1 MFIVIVLLLMLT
13 ESTAFAA
20 SKAPLASVHDFQGE
34 VVVFRNPVRQK
45 SPEFERRVQAGV
57 HQTSFYL
64 GWYWEA
70 YPARKSTQ
78 LFYGDLI
85 STGARSSAHIR
96 VQSLHEIR
104 LSEESVVQFVPNF
117 MSLLVA
123 QVANPTVYVIAG
135 KLRIKVNPDAKF
147 RGFAA
152 RTSSMAMD
160 LRKADL
166 LVSVKGKMTQVIG
179 LDGDISVRK
188 VSRESQQSYSQS
200 LDQYRGR
207 NFRELS
213 RLTAIRQNQLEERIL
228 ELKAGSKAET
238 WEALN
243 QQDLNNLRRV
253 LGAEKTTAYLET
265 ADRFEATAIREE
277 ELDFHIDLLPDIET
291 VMEKMEFAN
300 ISEGDMQEGLDLGSE
315 SQDIEYEQSKKIPRI
330 DQDVPLFNIFSIHLG
345 YINSMNDFNGR
356 HSFEGRSLALE
367 LEMRPYRYVYTYL
380 ALSSGVADTKGLA
393 NFLGQGPPQALNSYS
408 QLAGGVGARAVLWK
422 NLSLSIGA
430 GIINIQKLSIQ
441 YEDLPANVNRTYTI
455 SLDPIPV
462 AELGMSVNF
471 VGDLELFLRYGLGS
485 SFATVEAKDIA
496 EDYKSSGSF
505 SYGTIGLGWNAQ

>member
-20 SKAPLASVHDFQGE
+20 SKAPLASVYDFQGE
-34 VVVFRNPVRQK
+34 VVVLRNPVRQK
-45 SPEFERRVQAGV
+45 PPEFERRVEAQV
-57 HQTSFYL
+57 HQASFYL

-70 YPARKSTQ
+70 YPVRNSTQ
-78 LFYGDLI
+78 LFYGDLV
-85 STGARSSAHIR
+85 STSARSSAHIR
-96 VQSLHEIR
+96 VQSRHEIR
-104 LSEESVVQFVPNF
+104 LSENTVVQFVPNF

-135 KLRIKVNPDAKF
+135 KTRIKVNPDVNF
-147 RGFAA
+147 RSFTA
-152 RTSSMAMD
+152 RSSAMAMD

-166 LVSVKGKMTQVIG
+166 LVSVKGKMTQAIG

-207 NFRELS
+207 NYRELS
-213 RLTAIRQNQLEERIL
+213 RLTAIQQNQPENGVL
-228 ELKAGSKAET
+228 ELKAGSKAES

-243 QQDLNNLRRV
+243 QQDLSNLNRV
-253 LGAEKTTAYLET
+253 LGAEKTKAYLET
-265 ADRFEATAIREE
+265 ADRFEATAIREA
-277 ELDFHIDLLPDIET
+277 ELDFYIDLLPDIET

-300 ISEGDMQEGLDLGSE
+300 ISEGDMQEGFDLGAE
-315 SQDIEYEQSKKIPRI
+315 SQAIESDQNKEAPRI
-330 DQDVPLFNIFSIHLG
+330 DQDAPLFNFFSIHLG
-345 YINSMNDFNGR
+345 YVNSMNDFNGR

-367 LEMRPYRYVYTYL
+367 LEMRPFKYIYTYL
-380 ALSSGVADTKGLA
+380 ALSSGVADTKDMA

-471 VGDLELFLRYGLGS
+471 VGSLELFLRYGLGS

-496 EDYKSSGSF
+496 DDYKSSGSF

>member
-1 MFIVIVLLLMLT
+1 MFIVIALLLMLT
-13 ESTAFAA
+13 ELTAFAA
-20 SKAPLASVHDFQGE
+20 SKAPLAIVQDFQGE
-34 VVVFRNPVRQK
+34 VVVFRNPVRHK
-45 SPEFERRVQAGV
+45 SPEFDRRVEAQV
-57 HQTSFYL
+57 HQASFYL

-70 YPARKSTQ
+70 YPVRNSTQ

-85 STGARSSAHIR
+85 STGAGSSARVR

-104 LSEESVVQFVPNF
+104 LSEKSVVQFVPNF
-117 MSLLVA
+117 MSLLLA

-135 KLRIKVNPDAKF
+135 KLRIKVNPDANF
-147 RGFAA
+147 RSFTA

-166 LVSVKGKMTQVIG
+166 LVSVKGKMTQVLG
-179 LDGDISVRK
+179 LDGDFSVRR

-213 RLTAIRQNQLEERIL
+213 RLTAIRKNQLEERIL
-228 ELKAGSKAET
+228 ELKAGSKAES

-243 QQDLNNLRRV
+243 QKDLNNLNRV
-253 LGAEKTTAYLET
+253 LGAEKTRSYLDT
-265 ADRFEATAIREE
+265 ADRFEAVAIRNED
-277 ELDFHIDLLPDIET
+277 LDFYADLLPDLET
-291 VMEKMEFAN
+291 VMEMMEFAN
-300 ISEGDMQEGLDLGSE
+300 ISEGDMQEGLDPAAD
-315 SQDIEYEQSKKIPRI
+315 SQAIVYEQSQEMPQMEP
-330 DQDVPLFNIFSIHLG
+330 DAPLFNFFSIHLG
-345 YINSMNDFNGR
+345 YVNSLNNFNGR
-356 HSFEGRSLALE
+356 HSFEARSLALE
-367 LEMRPYRYVYTYL
+367 LEMRPFRYVYTYL
-380 ALSSGVADTKGLA
+380 TFSNGVADTKDMA
-393 NFLGQGPPQALNSYS
+393 NFLGEGPPQTLNSYS

-430 GIINIQKLSIQ
+430 GIINIQNLSIQ

-471 VGDLELFLRYGLGS
+471 VGNLELFLRYGLGS
-485 SFATVEAKDIA
+485 SFATIEAKDIA
-496 EDYKSSGSF
+496 DNYKSSGSF
-505 SYGTIGLGWNAQ
+505 SYGTLGLGWNAQ

>member
-1 MFIVIVLLLMLT
+1 MFIVIALLLMLT
-13 ESTAFAA
+13 QSTAFAA
-20 SKAPLASVHDFQGE
+20 SKAALASVHDFQGE

-45 SPEFERRVQAGV
+45 SPEFDRRVEARV
-57 HQTSFYL
+57 HQASFYL

-70 YPARKSTQ
+70 YPVRNSTQ
-78 LFYGDLI
+78 LLYGDLI
-85 STGARSSAHIR
+85 STGARSSAHIK

-104 LSEESVVQFVPNF
+104 LSEKSVVQLVPNF

-123 QVANPTVYVIAG
+123 QVANPAVYVIAG
-135 KLRIKVNPDAKF
+135 KIRIKVNPDVNF
-147 RGFAA
+147 RSFTT

-166 LVSVKGKMTQVIG
+166 LVSVKGKMTQAIG

-188 VSRESQQSYSQS
+188 VSSESQQTYAQS
-200 LDQYRGR
+200 LDQYRSR
-207 NFRELS
+207 NYRELS
-213 RLTAIRQNQLEERIL
+213 RLTAIRQNQLEERML

-243 QQDLNNLRRV
+243 QQDLNNLNRV
-253 LGAEKTTAYLET
+253 LGAEKTRAYLET
-265 ADRFEATAIREE
+265 ADRFEATAIHEE
-277 ELDFHIDLLPDIET
+277 ELDFYADLLPDMET

-300 ISEGDMQEGLDLGSE
+300 ISEGDMQEGLDLGAE
-315 SQDIEYEQSKKIPRI
+315 SQAGEYGQSKEIPRI
-330 DQDVPLFNIFSIHLG
+330 EEEAPLFNFFSIHLG
-345 YINSMNDFNGR
+345 YVNSMNDFNGR

-367 LEMRPYRYVYTYL
+367 LEMRPFRYVYTYL
-380 ALSSGVADTKGLA
+380 ALSSGVADTKDMA

-408 QLAGGVGARAVLWK
+408 QLAGGAGVRAVLWK
-422 NLSLSIGA
+422 NLSLSVGA

-471 VGDLELFLRYGLGS
+471 IGDLELFLRYGLGS
-485 SFATVEAKDIA
+485 SFASVEAKDIA
-496 EDYKSSGSF
+496 DDYKSSGSF